1 MASKRRR
8 HLSAAPTS
16 AEPVTADVF
25 AARLSDTALHCR
37 ELGHTWRPMTARWEA
52 ESRSFHRRL
61 RCSKCRTER
70 VQLLSARGHVVSN
83 HYVYPDGYLAKNV
96 EGGLSGR
103 RDVYRLEAV
112 IRQLD
117 ESEIRAVRKAV
128 G

>member
-8 HLSAAPTS
+8 HLRAAPPSET
-16 AEPVTADVF
+16 VTPDVF
-25 AARLSDTALHCR
+25 AARLTDAALHCR
-37 ELGHTWRPMTARWEA
+37 ELGHTWRPMTARWEP

-70 VQLLSARGHVVSN
+70 VQLLSSRGHVVSN

-96 EGGLSGR
+96 EGGLTGR

-112 IRQLD
+112 IRSLD

>member
-8 HLSAAPTS
+8 HLRAAPP
-16 AEPVTADVF
+16 AETVTADVF

-37 ELGHTWRPMTARWEA
+37 ELGHTWRPLVARWEA

-61 RCSKCRTER
+61 RCAKCKTER

-83 HYVYPDGYLAKNV
+83 HYVYPDGYLAKHV
-96 EGGLSGR
+96 EGGLTGR

-117 ESEIRAVRKAV
+117 ESEIRKVRKAV